1 MKTTEHHRHN
11 SSPALRCIVALMV
24 LGCALQWAR
33 GADEIK
39 DAPKIY
45 VPYKDIASIVSKT
58 DRAILMNRAEFN
70 KLLASAKAAAAKL
83 KLTDTTPK
91 LGQIARGD
99 YTATVEGENLSLR
112 GDLVIQSLSAEPV
125 IIEIPFGRVG
135 LTEMLLDGKAAPAN
149 YNARG
154 RLVLIVTG
162 RGVHKLTLGGSVR
175 LTELSGGGMQF
186 SIALPTAVAGA
197 MKLQLPGDQEAH
209 ANVPV
214 AATKYD
220 KQTDRTAVD
229 LTLGG
234 HGSLS
239 VALLGNGRQEDRKAI
254 LLGESATTVALTP
267 TGQTMDCL
275 YTVQVLRRGLRELV
289 FTLDRSWT
297 ITDVSCPSLVQWSVG
312 EPKGK
317 GPKELTVR
325 LRSATRGTRA
335 LHIRASAPMGAL
347 SWSSPAVSLVGAG
360 YQRGYVLVD
369 PGDQLAVRAEKLLG
383 ARRQDIRGVSNIAGM
398 TGSSGRL
405 YFHWGDKWSVGLQL
419 AQIELKKHSKDRQ
432 MFVISPKELSVHLT
446 AEITAVGR
454 EMFAVD
460 FVLPG
465 AASGWDLSS
474 VTVNGSKKGFEYR
487 TAAQGLTRL
496 LKLELARPVAPE
508 AVAKINVTL
517 RRVPEKWDW
526 SSKGG
531 LGREAVVRKVTLPL
545 IRCLADKSA
554 GLAAVSVVGDLD
566 AEVSTAAA
574 RLKSV
579 TVGKMAPLG
588 LGRGVRAAYTYEAA
602 PDGVL
607 DVSVSRPEPRIAA
620 NSVALVSVSPSGVS
634 GRFALTY
641 NVTRVGT
648 RTLYLL
654 TEKSLGKKL
663 TIATPGRQLASRSI
677 VAPGPKSL
685 ELPKSVSDAY
695 NLWQLK
701 LDSQARG
708 RLRVRVSYEQALPE
722 GKFSLAMV
730 RPAGAERSTEVLAI
744 EATEELAVTV
754 SASQARD
761 VDISD
766 LPPLPAPAR
775 RVLGAF
781 RPTDNMRADGPLS
794 EISLTTAVH
803 ENYVI
808 PTALVT
814 LAQFRTTV
822 GADGS
827 QQTRANLK
835 IVNAGLQFLT
845 IELPKQSQL
854 LSVRVGARQAKLKR
868 DAAKNYQVSIPQGR
882 RALDVI
888 VVYAT
893 PPNGA
898 GLDDLKL
905 IPVELPGLQIN
916 VARWSVIPPSGFAIT
931 AHDSDM
937 SPKYPEAMFGPKTAA
952 GELTAAASSVSGKDG
967 MAYGPQVDRADL
979 DSMESA
985 DSDEMVQTEGEGVA
999 ATGSVRKPADT
1010 PARTRK
1016 PRPTTKPPAP
1026 KADPFSADTRSQG
1039 RHTLPVDLVESSYDE
1054 SEVVFS
1060 GLGSPKL
1067 TISLTAASVGRGHGW
1082 IGLTFV
1088 GLIGLCMLNAT
1099 VKRKVMFV
1107 ILVGGAATLVTV
1119 WIPSLAYA
1127 ANGGFYAVCLLVL
1140 LYSIVGLYRTIASAA
1155 AGGKYL
1161 ARGTALLAVLA
1172 TLLATGATASAGGE
1186 VRGPAVS
1193 KTPPVV
1199 IPYDGDPTKAD
1210 TASKVLLP
1218 YKRFVKLWNLSHP
1231 DRKIELPGSRIV
1243 SSDKVS
1249 LAGVTYSVVVA
1260 DKKMNIT
1267 LQAELT
1273 ARGKGWAVLPME
1285 ISGLAVTT
1293 ATLAGKPARLQVGP
1307 KGMVLAVQ
1315 APVSGKF
1322 VLTAVTTPKYVGRKG
1337 SVNFSLPLLPLAVMK
1352 VRLGDPDLEL
1362 EAPGIDG
1369 VLTSEKVGGGVL
1381 WTVPLGSARKVAL
1394 RWSPKAGTGAAD
1406 RTLSVSATHD
1416 IGVFHWAL
1424 VGVSKMAYSFSAG
1437 QNDRFELLIPEGT
1450 SITKITGANLRDH
1463 RIAGAKTIEG
1473 RKFNVVDVRLYRPA
1487 SKRYDLTAHWIGDLP
1502 AMGRPERL
1510 WLPRAGRVGREAGY
1524 VNLHT
1529 AGGMVLK
1536 VTGVKGG
1543 RRRDIAAPGR
1553 SSKGAAV
1560 AVLADSTA
1568 IVASY
1573 QWPYRDF
1580 SLQVHISRRQA
1591 LAKAGLDQLVRVNS
1605 DRVQLLVQATITPA
1619 GEGGKGGSSRFFG
1632 ATFNLPDNYEL
1643 LSVVGPDVE
1652 GWHVQ
1657 KSSGAAAPRR
1667 LHVGFRTAVVRSHV
1681 AIVLVRDDAK
1691 IDRLSVPTVLA
1702 VDAGGRVIDDQW
1714 GRLAVQV
1721 APALDAHTVSS
1732 KLLKS
1737 IAPSATLGWLDKRQA
1752 RAAQFAY
1759 RYSKPGIALELAV
1772 RKRPTKVRVEIVGGV
1787 SVHPAS
1793 AEYTYRL
1800 RYNVSGSPIDRVSF
1814 TLPEKYA
1821 QLVAVTSRYLR
1832 SVSSTGG
1839 QAGRKKWTVA
1849 LTNELTGEFDVLV
1862 NFALPID
1869 GSTKKLPVPRV
1880 VTGSPDG
1887 YRAILAVQ
1895 NTSRHELAFTPS
1907 KSMSPL
1913 PVAAQKQIL
1922 GAEVSKSLQ
1931 YVYQS
1936 FEDNWSAELKIAPAK
1951 TASRIQAIVDLMEL
1965 TTVIDKSGQ
1974 CRYQVDLSLH
1984 NRSEQFLK
1992 VALPAGLQL
2001 WSARVA
2007 GQAVKPV
2014 LPSGASGGGG
2024 VVHVPLVKT
2033 SRGGLPYNVR
2043 LYLAGK
2049 GTEKVSGIGRISP
2062 PSIRIVGVP
2071 VKQTTWLLRLPKG
2084 FRYIRP
2090 EGNMSPIS
2098 GTAERLSIGI
2108 DVNLSQL
2115 KRYEK
2120 LRKGSY
2126 NTAPQEQ
2133 VFQRNWRYLNDN
2145 LTRDIAKNKEFLDNN
2160 RRELGEKEY
2169 HRLSG
2174 KLQDV
2179 STSQFG
2185 LEAMWANANK
2195 DAQANAGGNV
2205 NYFLNGRT
2213 TNAGVLEVDRNNTL
2227 AVIPEFVRNAGKL
2240 QLTNIR
2246 NEFAGNAA
2254 KLERRRKGGAKPGK
2268 SGKGRGGKSKPG
2280 LGISTGKFLALD
2292 DNDKD
2297 GELKKVT
2304 EALAGEQD
2312 RLLVMRQGQLEKQVK
2327 DLGDNRLERYF
2338 GRLNTASGQRL
2349 GQGQGQGEGQG
2360 QARGPGQNGQQQ
2372 NLGNITLP
2380 RVPGQTTGTL
2390 NVNGGVMV
2398 GGGILSNGDTVI
2410 TSNDFTIAGN
2420 VNGGTITLTDGS
2432 FNYETVS
2439 AGDTG
2444 GGGAQPG
2451 GGRAAAGG
2459 MFSLPVELPDSDGE
2473 VLDFAYPGGDPQVSV
2488 LAVPADIWRA
2498 GASTI
2503 TITIVLAVL
2512 LLGVLLIQ
2520 KMAAKSRKTGVQ

>member
-1 MKTTEHHRHN
+1 
-11 SSPALRCIVALMV
+11 MV
-24 LGCALQWAR
+24 LACAVPWAP

-45 VPYKDIASIVSKT
+45 VPYKDVASIVSKT
-58 DRAILMNRAEFN
+58 DRAILMDRAEFN
-70 KLLASAKAAAAKL
+70 KLLASAKAASVKAE
-83 KLTDTTPK
+83 LTDTTPK

-99 YTATVEGENLSLR
+99 YSATVEGENLILR
-112 GDLVIQSLSAEPV
+112 GVLVIQSLSAEPV
-125 IIEIPFGRVG
+125 VIEIPFGRVG
-135 LTEMLLDGKAAPAN
+135 LTEMLLDGKPAPAN
-149 YNARG
+149 FNASG

-162 RGVHKLTLGGSVR
+162 RGTHKLTLGGSVR

-186 SIALPTAVAGA
+186 SMALPTAVAGA

-220 KQTDRTAVD
+220 KQADRTTVD

-234 HGSLS
+234 YGSLS
-239 VALLGNGRQEDRKAI
+239 VALLGNGRQEDQKAI
-254 LLGESATTVALTP
+254 LLGESAATLALTP

-289 FTLDRSWT
+289 FNIDPTWT
-297 ITDVSCPSLVQWSVG
+297 ITDVSCPSLVQWSVFTP
-312 EPKGK
+312 E
-317 GPKELTVR
+317 GPGAKKLTVR

-335 LHIRASAPMGAL
+335 LHIRASAPMGKSA
-347 SWSSPAVSLVGAG
+347 WSSPAVSLVGAG

-369 PGDQLAVRAEKLLG
+369 PGDQLAVRAEKLTS
-383 ARRQDIRGVSNIAGM
+383 ARRQDIRGVSNVAGM

-419 AQIELKKHSKDRQ
+419 AQIELQTRSKDRQ
-432 MFVISPKELSVHLT
+432 MFVISPKELSLHL
-446 AEITAVGR
+446 ASEITAVGR
-454 EMFAVD
+454 EMFALD

-465 AASGWDLSS
+465 SASGWDIIS

-487 TAAQGLTRL
+487 TAAWGQVRV
-496 LKLELARPVAPE
+496 LKLELARPIAPE
-508 AVAKINVTL
+508 AVAKVNVTL

-526 SSKGG
+526 ASKGES
-531 LGREAVVRKVTLPL
+531 GREDVVRKITLPL
-545 IRCLADKSA
+545 IRCLADKSS

-566 AEVSTAAA
+566 AEVSTAAGK
-574 RLKSV
+574 LKGV

-588 LGRGVRAAYTYEAA
+588 LGRAVRAAYTYEAA

-620 NSVALVSVSPSGVS
+620 NSVGLVSVSPSGVS

-654 TEKSLGKKL
+654 AEKSLGRKL
-663 TIATPGRQLASRSI
+663 TIVTPGRQLASRSI
-677 VAPGPKSL
+677 VEPGPESL
-685 ELPKSVSDAY
+685 KLPKSVSDAY

-701 LDSQARG
+701 LDSQAQG
-708 RLRVRVSYEQALPE
+708 LLRVRVSYEQALPE

-761 VDISD
+761 VDITD

-814 LAQFRTTV
+814 VAELRTTL
-822 GADGS
+822 GAGGS

-845 IELPKQSQL
+845 IKLPKQSQL

-868 DAAKNYQVSIPQGR
+868 DASGSYQVSIPQGR
-882 RALDVI
+882 KALDVTM
-888 VVYAT
+888 VYAT

-898 GLDDLKL
+898 GPGDLKL

-916 VARWSVIPPSGFAIT
+916 TSKWAVVPPSGFMIT
-931 AHDSDM
+931 SHDSDM
-937 SPKYPEAMFGPKTAA
+937 SLDYPRTLAGPPSIASALTGAAPGSSIRGGKGAEINYFHVHTAPD
-952 GELTAAASSVSGKDG
+952 V
-967 MAYGPQVDRADL
+967 MDL
-979 DSMESA
+979 LMGRD
-985 DSDEMVQTEGEGVA
+985 MVQTEDDAGVAMEGVA
-999 ATGSVRKPADT
+999 ADRDEAPADM
-1010 PARTRK
+1010 PAVAARRRPRTQ
-1016 PRPTTKPPAP
+1016 P
-1026 KADPFSADTRSQG
+1026 KAPPPDPFKTETRVQG
-1039 RHTLPVDLVESSYDE
+1039 RHTIPVDLVESTSYE
-1054 SEVVFS
+1054 TEAVFS

-1067 TISLTAASVGRGHGW
+1067 TVSLTAKSVGRGHVWAGMA
-1082 IGLTFV
+1082 FV
-1088 GLIGLCMLNAT
+1088 GFIGLCMLNAT
-1099 VKRKVMFV
+1099 VRRKILFI
-1107 ILVGGAATLVTV
+1107 ILVGGATALVSAWV
-1119 WIPSLAYA
+1119 PSLAWGA
-1127 ANGGFYAVCLLVL
+1127 HGGFCAACLLIL
-1140 LYSIVGLYRTIASAA
+1140 FYPIVGLCRMI
-1155 AGGKYL
+1155 
-1161 ARGTALLAVLA
+1161 ARGFAGEKAPIPATAALAVLA
-1172 TLLATGATASAGGE
+1172 TLLAMGTTASAG
-1186 VRGPAVS
+1186 VKASRPAAW

-1199 IPYDGDPTKAD
+1199 IPYDGDPTKA
-1210 TASKVLLP
+1210 TASGKVLLP

-1231 DRKIELPGSRIV
+1231 DKKIELPATGIV
-1243 SSDKVS
+1243 SSEKVS
-1249 LAGVTYSVVVA
+1249 LAGVTYSAVVA

-1273 ARGKGWAVLPME
+1273 ARGKGWAVLPMG

-1293 ATLAGKPARLQVGP
+1293 ATLDGKPARLHVGP
-1307 KGMVLAVQ
+1307 KGMVLTVQ

-1322 VLTAVTTPKYVGRKG
+1322 VLTGVTTPKYVGRKG
-1337 SVNFSLPLLPLAVMK
+1337 SVDLSLPLLPLAVMK
-1352 VRLGDPDLEL
+1352 VRLDDPDLEM
-1362 EAPGIDG
+1362 EAPGIYG
-1369 VLTSEKVGGGVL
+1369 VLTSEKVGEGVS
-1381 WTVPLGSARKVAL
+1381 WTVPLGSARNVAL

-1424 VGVSKMAYSFSAG
+1424 VGVSRMAYSFSAG
-1437 QNDRFELLIPEGT
+1437 QNDRFELLIPEGV

-1463 RIAGAKTIEG
+1463 RIAGSKTLEG
-1473 RKFNVVDVRLYRPA
+1473 RKFSVVDVRLYRPA
-1487 SKRYDLTAHWIGDLP
+1487 SKRYDLTVHWIGDLP
-1502 AMGRPERL
+1502 ALGRPERL

-1524 VNLHT
+1524 VNLYT

-1536 VTGVKGG
+1536 VTDVKGG
-1543 RRRDIAAPGR
+1543 RRRDIAAPSR
-1553 SSKGAAV
+1553 SKEAAPA

-1568 IVASY
+1568 MAASY

-1580 SLQVHISRRQA
+1580 SLQVQISRRQA
-1591 LAKAGLDQLVRVNS
+1591 LARVSLDQLVRVS
-1605 DRVQLLVQATITPA
+1605 SERVQLLVQASISPA

-1657 KSSGAAAPRR
+1657 KPSGAVAPRR
-1667 LHVGFRTAVVRSHV
+1667 LNVGFRTAVVSSHV
-1681 AIVLVRDDAK
+1681 AIVLVRDEAK
-1691 IDRLSVPTVLA
+1691 IDRLRVPTVQA
-1702 VDAGGRVIDDQW
+1702 VDAGGRVIDAQR

-1737 IAPSATLGWLDKRQA
+1737 IAPSATLGWLDKKQA
-1752 RAAQFAY
+1752 AAAQFAY

-1772 RKRPTKVRVEIVGGV
+1772 RKRPTKVRAEIVGGV

-1814 TLPEKYA
+1814 TLPEKYS

-1832 SVSSTGG
+1832 SVSSVAGP
-1839 QAGRKKWTVA
+1839 AGRKKWTAA
-1849 LTNELTGEFDVLV
+1849 LTNELTGQFDVLV

-1869 GSTKKLPVPRV
+1869 GSTRKLPVPRI
-1880 VTGSPDG
+1880 VTDAPDG

-1895 NTSRHELAFTPS
+1895 NTSRHELTFTPS

-1913 PVAAQKQIL
+1913 PVTAQKQML

-1936 FEDNWSAELKIAPAK
+1936 FEDNWSAELKVAPAK
-1951 TASRIQAIVDLMEL
+1951 TATRIQAIVDLMEL
-1965 TTVIDKSGQ
+1965 KTVIDKSGQ
-1974 CRYQVDLSLH
+1974 CRYQADLSLH

-1992 VALPAGLQL
+1992 VAMPAGLQL

-2014 LPSGASGGGG
+2014 LPGGGSGGSG
-2024 VVHVPLVKT
+2024 VVHIPLVKT
-2033 SRGGLPYNVR
+2033 SRGGLPHKIR
-2043 LYLAGK
+2043 LYFAGK
-2049 GTEKVSGIGRISP
+2049 GTGKVSGIGRISP
-2062 PSIRIVGVP
+2062 PSIRTVGIP
-2071 VKQTTWLLRLPKG
+2071 VKQSTWSLRLPRG

-2108 DVNLSQL
+2108 DVKLSQL
-2115 KRYEK
+2115 KRMSKSY
-2120 LRKGSY
+2120 KGSY
-2126 NTAPQEQ
+2126 NTAAQEK
-2133 VFQRNWRYLNDN
+2133 VFQRNWRSSNES
-2145 LTRDIAKNKEFLDNN
+2145 LTREIAKNKEFLDNN
-2160 RRELGEKEY
+2160 RYDLGEREY
-2169 HRLSG
+2169 QRLTG
-2174 KLQDV
+2174 KLNDV
-2179 STSQFG
+2179 SAGQYG
-2185 LEAMWANANK
+2185 LLQDWGNVNK
-2195 DAQANAGGNV
+2195 DAQASLAGNV
-2205 NYFLNGRT
+2205 NHFLNGGT
-2213 TNAGVLEVDRNNTL
+2213 VNAGVLEIDRNNPL
-2227 AVIPEFVRNAGKL
+2227 VVIPEFVRNAGNL

-2254 KLERRRKGGAKPGK
+2254 RLEQRRKAGAQ
-2268 SGKGRGGKSKPG
+2268 SGNRGEAEKSKPRRG
-2280 LGISTGKFLALD
+2280 TSKGKFLALD

-2297 GELKKVT
+2297 QELKKVT

-2312 RLLVMRQGQLEKQVK
+2312 RLLVMRQGQLQKQVQ

-2338 GRLNTASGQRL
+2338 GRLNIAA
-2349 GQGQGQGEGQG
+2349 GQGQVGGRSTNQTLTGSFNLP
-2360 QARGPGQNGQQQ
+2360 RGPGQTMGLNANDRTVLGAGTIING
-2372 NLGNITLP
+2372 NGSTLTVNNGITIAGD
-2380 RVPGQTTGTL
+2380 V
-2390 NVNGGVMV
+2390 NVNGGGTLDVDGDFTVTDGGWSYTSASGGGDV
-2398 GGGILSNGDTVI
+2398 GGDAVRP
-2410 TSNDFTIAGN
+2410 
-2420 VNGGTITLTDGS
+2420 GS
-2432 FNYETVS
+2432 
-2439 AGDTG
+2439 
-2444 GGGAQPG
+2444 
-2451 GGRAAAGG
+2451 GRVAAAGG
-2459 MFSLPVELPDSDGE
+2459 MFSLPVELPDSGGE
-2473 VLDFAYPGGDPQVSV
+2473 VLDFAYPGGDPEVSV
-2488 LAVPADIWRA
+2488 LAIPADIWQA
-2498 GASTI
+2498 GGSTI

-2512 LLGVLLIQ
+2512 LLLVLVIQ
-2520 KMAAKSRKTGVQ
+2520 KTAARSRKASEQ

>member
-1 MKTTEHHRHN
+1 
-11 SSPALRCIVALMV
+11 
-24 LGCALQWAR
+24 
-33 GADEIK
+33 
-39 DAPKIY
+39 
-45 VPYKDIASIVSKT
+45 
-58 DRAILMNRAEFN
+58 
-70 KLLASAKAAAAKL
+70 
-83 KLTDTTPK
+83 
-91 LGQIARGD
+91 
-99 YTATVEGENLSLR
+99 
-112 GDLVIQSLSAEPV
+112 
-125 IIEIPFGRVG
+125 
-135 LTEMLLDGKAAPAN
+135 
-149 YNARG
+149 
-154 RLVLIVTG
+154 
-162 RGVHKLTLGGSVR
+162 
-175 LTELSGGGMQF
+175 
-186 SIALPTAVAGA
+186 
-197 MKLQLPGDQEAH
+197 
-209 ANVPV
+209 
-214 AATKYD
+214 
-220 KQTDRTAVD
+220 
-229 LTLGG
+229 
-234 HGSLS
+234 
-239 VALLGNGRQEDRKAI
+239 
-254 LLGESATTVALTP
+254 
-267 TGQTMDCL
+267 
-275 YTVQVLRRGLRELV
+275 
-289 FTLDRSWT
+289 
-297 ITDVSCPSLVQWSVG
+297 
-312 EPKGK
+312 
-317 GPKELTVR
+317 
-325 LRSATRGTRA
+325 
-335 LHIRASAPMGAL
+335 
-347 SWSSPAVSLVGAG
+347 
-360 YQRGYVLVD
+360 
-369 PGDQLAVRAEKLLG
+369 
-383 ARRQDIRGVSNIAGM
+383 M

-419 AQIELKKHSKDRQ
+419 AQIELQKHSKDRQ
-432 MFVISPKELSVHLT
+432 MFVISPKELSLHLA

-454 EMFAVD
+454 EMFALD
-460 FVLPG
+460 FILPG
-465 AASGWDLSS
+465 AASGWDIIS

-487 TAAQGLTRL
+487 TAPQGQIRV

-508 AVAKINVTL
+508 AVAKVNVTL

-531 LGREAVVRKVTLPL
+531 SRREDVVRKITLPL
-545 IRCLADKSA
+545 IRCLADKSS
-554 GLAAVSVVGDLD
+554 GLAAVAVAGDLD
-566 AEVSTAAA
+566 AEVSTSAGK
-574 RLKSV
+574 LKGV

-588 LGRGVRAAYTYEAA
+588 LGRNVRAAYTYETA
-602 PDGVL
+602 PEGSL

-620 NSVALVSVSPSGVS
+620 NSVGLVSVSPSGVS

-654 TEKSLGKKL
+654 AEKSLGKKL
-663 TIATPGRQLASRSI
+663 TIVTPGRQLASRSI
-677 VAPGPKSL
+677 VEPGPESL
-685 ELPKSVSDAY
+685 KLPKSVSDGY

-708 RLRVRVSYEQALPE
+708 PVRVRVSYEQALPE

-730 RPAGAERSTEVLAI
+730 RSAGAERSTEVLAI

-754 SASQARD
+754 AASQARD
-761 VDISD
+761 VDITD

-794 EISLTTAVH
+794 KISLTTAVH

-814 LAQFRTTV
+814 VARLRTTV

-845 IELPKQSQL
+845 IKLPKQSQL

-868 DAAKNYQVSIPQGR
+868 DASGSYQVSIPQGR
-882 RALDVI
+882 KALDVI
-888 VVYAT
+888 MVYAT

-898 GLDDLKL
+898 SLGDLKL

-916 VARWSVIPPSGFAIT
+916 TARWTVIPPSGFSIT
-931 AHDSDM
+931 SHDSDM
-937 SPKYPEAMFGPKTAA
+937 SPDYPEALAGPPTAA
-952 GELTAAASSVSGKDG
+952 GELMSPGISFGMEPQGMMVDHDDAPRASRGYN
-967 MAYGPQVDRADL
+967 ARGPVD
-979 DSMESA
+979 E
-985 DSDEMVQTEGEGVA
+985 VGVA
-999 ATGSVRKPADT
+999 NDKIVLGEADGRAMG
-1010 PARTRK
+1010 PDSPIAGVPK
-1016 PRPTTKPPAP
+1016 PTTQPKDPKPQ
-1026 KADPFSADTRSQG
+1026 ADPFAMETQARG
-1039 RHTLPVDLVESSYDE
+1039 RHTLPVDLVESSSDGM
-1054 SEVVFS
+1054 EVVFS

-1067 TISLTAASVGRGHGW
+1067 TISLTAASVGRGHLW
-1082 IGLTFV
+1082 IGLTLV

-1099 VKRKVMFV
+1099 PKRKIMFV
-1107 ILVGGAATLVTV
+1107 IFVGGAATLVTI
-1119 WIPSLAYA
+1119 WMPSLGHGANGSFYA
-1127 ANGGFYAVCLLVL
+1127 ACLLAL
-1140 LYSIVGLYRTIASAA
+1140 LYSTVGMCRLIANSVT
-1155 AGGKYL
+1155 GGKPPVR
-1161 ARGTALLAVLA
+1161 AAALLAALGM
-1172 TLLATGATASAGGE
+1172 LLAMGTTASAG
-1186 VRGPAVS
+1186 VKASRPAAR

-1199 IPYDGDPTKAD
+1199 IPYDGDPTKA
-1210 TASKVLLP
+1210 TASGKVLLP

-1231 DRKIELPGSRIV
+1231 DQKIELPATGIV
-1243 SSDKVS
+1243 SSEKVS
-1249 LAGVTYSVVVA
+1249 LAGVTYSAVVA

-1273 ARGKGWAVLPME
+1273 ARGKGWAVLPMG

-1293 ATLAGKPARLQVGP
+1293 ATLDGKPARLHVGP
-1307 KGMVLAVQ
+1307 KGMVLTVQ

-1322 VLTAVTTPKYVGRKG
+1322 VLTGVTTPKYVGRKG
-1337 SVNFSLPLLPLAVMK
+1337 SVDLSLPLLPLAVMK

-1369 VLTSEKVGGGVL
+1369 VLTSEKVGGGVS

-1437 QNDRFELLIPEGT
+1437 QNDRFEMLIPEGV

-1463 RIAGAKTIEG
+1463 RIAGSKTLEG
-1473 RKFNVVDVRLYRPA
+1473 RKFSVVDVRLYRPA
-1487 SKRYDLTAHWIGDLP
+1487 SKRYDLTVHWIGDLP
-1502 AMGRPERL
+1502 ALGRPERL

-1524 VNLHT
+1524 VNLYT

-1543 RRRDIAAPGR
+1543 RRRDIAAPSR
-1553 SSKGAAV
+1553 LKKAATA

-1568 IVASY
+1568 MAASY

-1580 SLQVHISRRQA
+1580 SLQVQISRRQA
-1591 LAKAGLDQLVRVNS
+1591 LARVSLDQLVRVS
-1605 DRVQLLVQATITPA
+1605 SERVQLLVQASISPA

-1657 KSSGAAAPRR
+1657 KSPNAALPRK
-1667 LHVGFRTAVVRSHV
+1667 LHVGFRTAVVSSHV
-1681 AIVLVRDDAK
+1681 AIVLVRDEAK
-1691 IDRLSVPTVLA
+1691 IDRLRVPTVQA
-1702 VDAGGRVIDDQW
+1702 VDAGGRVIDDQR

-1737 IAPSATLGWLDKRQA
+1737 IAPSATLGWLDKKQA
-1752 RAAQFAY
+1752 AAAQFAY
-1759 RYSKPGIALELAV
+1759 RYSKPGIVLELAV

-1832 SVSSTGG
+1832 SVSSVAGP
-1839 QAGRKKWTVA
+1839 AGRKKWTAA
-1849 LTNELTGEFDVLV
+1849 LTNELTGQFDVLV

-1869 GSTKKLPVPRV
+1869 GSTRKLPVPRI
-1880 VTGSPDG
+1880 VTDAPDG

-1895 NTSRHELAFTPS
+1895 NTSRHELTFTPS

-1913 PVAAQKQIL
+1913 PVTAQKQML
-1922 GAEVSKSLQ
+1922 GAKVSKSLQ

-1936 FEDNWSAELKIAPAK
+1936 FEDNWSAELKVAPAK

-1965 TTVIDKSGQ
+1965 TTVLDKSGQ
-1974 CRYQVDLSLH
+1974 CRYQADLLLH

-2014 LPSGASGGGG
+2014 LPAGGSGGSG
-2024 VVHVPLVKT
+2024 VVHIPLVKT
-2033 SRGGLPYNVR
+2033 SRGGLPYKIR
-2043 LYLAGK
+2043 LYFAGK

-2062 PSIRIVGVP
+2062 PSIRIVGIP
-2071 VKQTTWLLRLPKG
+2071 VKQSTWSLRLPEG

-2090 EGNMSPIS
+2090 EGNMSPIA

-2108 DVNLSQL
+2108 NVKLSQL
-2115 KRYEK
+2115 KRMSKSY
-2120 LRKGSY
+2120 KGSY
-2126 NTAPQEQ
+2126 NTAAQEK
-2133 VFQRNWRYLNDN
+2133 VFQRNWRSSNES
-2145 LTRDIAKNKEFLDNN
+2145 LTREIAKNKEFLDNN
-2160 RRELGEKEY
+2160 RYDLGEQEY
-2169 HRLSG
+2169 HRLND
-2174 KLQDV
+2174 KLNDV
-2179 STSQFG
+2179 SAGQYG
-2185 LEAMWANANK
+2185 LQQDWGRADR

-2205 NYFLNGRT
+2205 NHFLNGGT
-2213 TNAGVLEVDRNNTL
+2213 VNAGVLEIDRNNPL
-2227 AVIPEFVRNAGKL
+2227 VVIPEFVRNAGKL

-2254 KLERRRKGGAKPGK
+2254 KLEQRRKAGAKPGK
-2268 SGKGRGGKSKPG
+2268 GGKSKPHRG
-2280 LGISTGKFLALD
+2280 TPKGKFLALD

-2297 GELKKVT
+2297 QELKKVT

-2312 RLLVMRQGQLEKQVK
+2312 RLLVVRQGQLEKQVQ

-2338 GRLNTASGQRL
+2338 GRLNFAP
-2349 GQGQGQGEGQG
+2349 GQGQGQGQG
-2360 QARGPGQNGQQQ
+2360 QVGGRSTNQT
-2372 NLGNITLP
+2372 LTGNFNLP
-2380 RVPGQTTGTL
+2380 RGQGQTTGL
-2390 NVNGGVMV
+2390 NVNGGVTIAPGSV
-2398 GGGILSNGDTVI
+2398 ITNGDATFEDSTIASILTTNGAVNVNINGGGALAVGDGGWTY
-2410 TSNDFTIAGN
+2410 TSG
-2420 VNGGTITLTDGS
+2420 
-2432 FNYETVS
+2432 

-2444 GGGAQPG
+2444 GGAGG
-2451 GGRAAAGG
+2451 GGRGRVVAAAGG
-2459 MFSLPVELPDSDGE
+2459 MFSLPVELPDSGGE
-2473 VLDFAYPGGDPQVSV
+2473 VLDFAYPGGDPEVSV
-2488 LAVPADIWRA
+2488 LAIPADIWQA
-2498 GASTI
+2498 GGSTI

-2512 LLGVLLIQ
+2512 LLLVLVIQ
-2520 KMAAKSRKTGVQ
+2520 KIAARSRGGRPVSSNSVATSSR